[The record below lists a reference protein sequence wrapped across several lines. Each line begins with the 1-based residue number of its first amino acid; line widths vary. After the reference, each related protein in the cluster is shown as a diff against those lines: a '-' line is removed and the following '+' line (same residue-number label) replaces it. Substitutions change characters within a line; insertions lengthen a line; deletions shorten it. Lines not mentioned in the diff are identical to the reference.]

1 MTDARVD
8 REHIPMIIYNKPCIP
23 DRTNFILGKS
33 KDNPFIEIAEIGKA
47 LAGQGVGYI
56 AIPCVTAYFFY
67 EQLCKEIEAP
77 IIDMIG
83 ETARYLRESGIG
95 RVGIMATDGTIA
107 GGFFKKGLEEQGIE
121 VVLPSVSRQKL
132 LMNIIYNGIKANMPF
147 AMEDFK
153 AVKNEL
159 LDAKAEVIILG
170 CTELSIIHRD
180 YDIGPGFLDAMEVL
194 AQKSVL
200 LCGGRLKKEFL
211 SLIT

>member
-1 MTDARVD
+1 
-8 REHIPMIIYNKPCIP
+8 
-23 DRTNFILGKS
+23 
-33 KDNPFIEIAEIGKA
+33 
-47 LAGQGVGYI
+47 
-56 AIPCVTAYFFY
+56 
-67 EQLCKEIEAP
+67 
-77 IIDMIG
+77 
-83 ETARYLRESGIG
+83 
-95 RVGIMATDGTIA
+95 
-107 GGFFKKGLEEQGIE
+107 
-121 VVLPSVSRQKL
+121 
-132 LMNIIYNGIKANMPF
+132 
-147 AMEDFK
+147 MEDFK